1 MNLFRSLFTARPQ
14 HRHYAR
20 IDQAGVCRAFKH
32 CAQRPTGVEWVEV
45 TEQRLS
51 WLNQPLP
58 ASASARVTQRSERS
72 PRGQLLTA

>member
-45 TEQRLS
+45 TEQRLI

-58 ASASARVTQRSERS
+58 ASARVTQRSERS